1 MPRRPNSCSY
11 PRTPQHT
18 ISFELCG
25 GWGRRTECMH
35 HAIPRKMEPKEMNGS
50 SEGALSAQRQDG
62 GCPTSETQD
71 QHQLRQQQPEPETS
85 ANVMPSAAAA
95 AAASTSSVGSPGA
108 PNQSPTSPRGRSD
121 ETSAGGIT
129 IGRTS
134 SPLMATDTPER
145 TSTSKHKHGQ
155 KSSGSSSRDSR
166 RPNATGRYSSSAAE
180 AHQQQHSASSRLL
193 PPRSPPVLSNQQ
205 PHGEEEEDPR
215 IPAAELSERLEEAS
229 IELVD
234 NLFRFVNSCR
244 RDQEGRGGDN
254 TASAQPRNNRQQRS
268 KMGQVQQPKKR
279 KMGLTLPASAIGWL
293 SSRMDPQVGDEDA
306 NYHGRITRGSSS
318 RRRTRNNG
326 GGGGSGSRHRG
337 STSGR
342 RQSPSDSMQLSERLA
357 LLQFHLP
364 QYVEHLQ
371 ITNEEWPPPPPV
383 VENEGRRSS
392 SDSSTLVT
400 NRQAGQQSGRASA
413 LNRLSSPRIKG
424 SATPGTPETQSP
436 SKRNVLAG
444 YCISA
449 AAALS
454 REEPRGEGDDA
465 QRSRSVEGMLLSQY
479 ARSPQKQAAIRFL
492 LYWQRLHNH
501 PRVDLALFA
510 NVRALILDGV
520 LPEWID
526 NMSVVRGGLEVFRVE
541 RACVFDMPSFLL
553 STKMSSSGGSV
564 STHAGTHRVANAGE
578 GPSEQ
583 DEKTLLVSTVGKEST
598 LSHVTNLDL
607 NRFDSANTN
616 EVHAGESDSDSN
628 DCYASLTRLKL
639 SHCAIGECYASDED
653 RVTGDPLSRMPK
665 LESLSLSHNDFS
677 RLTTACAGLKN
688 LPQLCA
694 LDCSFNRIQR

>member
-1 MPRRPNSCSY
+1 
-11 PRTPQHT
+11 
-18 ISFELCG
+18 
-25 GWGRRTECMH
+25 MH
-35 HAIPRKMEPKEMNGS
+35 APCNTKMKPKEMNGS
-50 SEGALSAQRQDG
+50 SEVALSAQRQDG

-71 QHQLRQQQPEPETS
+71 QHQLRQQQQPEQEVS

-95 AAASTSSVGSPGA
+95 AAASTSSVGSSDA
-108 PNQSPTSPRGRSD
+108 PNQSSSSPNFGEMGSSD

-145 TSTSKHKHGQ
+145 TSSTSKHKHRE

-180 AHQQQHSASSRLL
+180 AHQQQHFASSRL

-234 NLFRFVNSCR
+234 NLFRFVNACR

-254 TASAQPRNNRQQRS
+254 TASAQPQNNRRQRS

-400 NRQAGQQSGRASA
+400 NRRASRQSGRATA
-413 LNRLSSPRIKG
+413 LNRLSSPRIKV
-424 SATPGTPETQSP
+424 SPTPGTPDTQSP
-436 SKRNVLAG
+436 RKRNVLAG

-454 REEPRGEGDDA
+454 HEEPRGESDDA
-465 QRSRSVEGMLLSQY
+465 QRSRSVEGILLSQY

-492 LYWQRLHNH
+492 LYWQRLQNH

-553 STKMSSSGGSV
+553 SAKMSSSGVSV
-564 STHAGTHRVANAGE
+564 STHAGSHRVANAGE
-578 GPSEQ
+578 GPSER
-583 DEKTLLVSTVGKEST
+583 DEQTLLVSTVGKEST

-607 NRFDSANTN
+607 NRFGSANTN

-653 RVTGDPLSRMPK
+653 RVTGKPFSRMPK
-665 LESLSLSHNDFS
+665 LESLSLSHNEIS
-677 RLTTACAGLKN
+677 RPTTACAGLKN

-694 LDCSFNRIQR
+694 LDFSFNRIQR